1 MQAVYIN
8 VRQLGNKFNF
18 TSEKNKMKRLLSS
31 LAVLLLIISYQFTIQ
46 AQTTTGSLSGT
57 VTDPNGA
64 VLPSAAVT
72 VKNNETGTERTATT
86 NENGQ
91 FNIAVLEPG
100 NYSVSVESTGFKRTV
115 APNVVI
121 NVSQSAEVTIAM
133 EVGATTETVTVT
145 AAQEVVNSTSP
156 SITNVINTQQ
166 VRDLPLAGRNPL
178 ELAGLQAGIAVNGT
192 DVRGSSVG
200 GLRQSTTNITQDGIN
215 VQDMFVKTSSFFAM
229 SSPAISSIG
238 EFSITTN
245 TVGAD
250 QGRGVGQVNMVTK
263 SGTND
268 FHGGVFYM
276 GRNEALNANSFFNNF
291 AGTARPRQRQH
302 FYGGD
307 IGGPMYF
314 LNFGDGGP
322 TIFKGKDR
330 AFFFFSFEGF
340 RENFQVTRN
349 RTVLTQEARQGIFRY
364 TGTNGQLQTVNLLQL
379 GNVGT
384 LNPFMATELART
396 PLPNNNLVGDN
407 FNTAGYRFNVSGL
420 DQNRKYAFRYD
431 HQLVKDSPAGAH
443 KLEFVFS
450 KAVFDTSPDTLNLS
464 DPPFPG
470 APFSSQASSR
480 WLITPA
486 LVSTFGNMTNSLRYG
501 RQWAPVDFPRNGE
514 LPQQFIVNSCCTD
527 FDASG
532 NVSQGRTT
540 TINEIR
546 DDFIMPKGN
555 HLFKLGFDYQKTFL
569 DQYNDVGIVKSIT
582 LGTNSSNPSGILQSE
597 LPLSVSADL
606 TRATNVYTT
615 IVGNLASASQTFNVT
630 SPDSG
635 FVPGAP
641 RKRQLQTKDL
651 AIYGQDQW
659 RVFPNLTLTGGLRWE
674 YFGVPTVPNG
684 LAFVPIDPLSIY
696 GVSGEGNL
704 FKPNAPAGLTTVST
718 NLNFLGDNKFYPEDY
733 NNFAPSVGIAYSP
746 DFKSGLLR
754 TLFGSEG
761 RSSIRAGYSQSFVKE
776 GLTILSAIQGN
787 TTTNPGLIQTVNNT
801 VPTGVLTAAGVSLT
815 APTFS
820 VPVTSRQNLL
830 LNQSSGVFSVDPNIV
845 TPYVHQWS
853 VGYERE
859 ILPQTAIEIRYVG
872 NSAKKQWRAFNV
884 NEVNIFEN
892 GFLQEFLNAQKNLAL
907 RGGSSFAPGCAGC
920 VDLPILNRFFAGL
933 AATSGFTSSTF
944 ISNLTANNVGTF
956 ASTLAF
962 SPTYRANREN
972 PANGIAANFFVAN
985 PNAGFAQIL
994 TNEGESNYHSLQ
1006 VELRRRLSNGL
1017 QFQADYTFS
1026 KTLTNCAD
1034 CYGNNQT
1041 DLASFRS
1048 LRDKDLDWRRSN
1060 NDQTHRF
1067 VANGLYELPFGKGR
1081 AFLDGAHP
1089 VIDRIVGDWNLG
1101 AIVAW
1106 QTRQPFFVA
1115 SNRTT
1120 FNSFNSANNP
1130 ADLVGITFEEFKK
1143 NLGVYKTPTGVYFIN
1158 PDLLDITVNP
1168 ATGAFV
1174 SSKLKP
1180 GLMAAPA
1187 PGTFGNFPMNS
1198 LNGPA
1203 YFNLDLSLT
1212 KRLRITENLRLELKT
1227 TAINVLNRASFVYG
1241 TQNFDA
1247 TNFGRITG
1255 QSNNSRIVHFEGRV
1269 RF

>member
-1 MQAVYIN
+1 
-8 VRQLGNKFNF
+8 
-18 TSEKNKMKRLLSS
+18 
-31 LAVLLLIISYQFTIQ
+31 VLLLIVSNQTAVQ
-46 AQTTTGSLSGT
+46 AQTTGSLSGT

-72 VKNNETGTERTATT
+72 VKNNEKGTERNATT

-91 FNIAVLEPG
+91 FNFTVLEPG

-115 APNVVI
+115 APNVII
-121 NVSQSAEVTIAM
+121 NVSQMAEVTIVM
-133 EVGATTETVTVT
+133 EVGAATETVTVT
-145 AAQEVVNSTSP
+145 AAQEVVNTTSP

-178 ELAGLQAGIAVNGT
+178 ELAGLQAGIAVVGT
-192 DVRGSSVG
+192 DVRGASVG

-229 SSPAISSIG
+229 SSPALNSIS

-276 GRNEALNANSFFNNF
+276 GRNEALNANSFFNNL
-291 AGTARPRQRQH
+291 AGTAKPRQRQH

-307 IGGPMYF
+307 IGGPVYF
-314 LNFGDGGP
+314 LNFGEGGP

-364 TGTNGQLQTVNLLQL
+364 TGTNGQVQTVNLLQV
-379 GNVGT
+379 GNVGA
-384 LNPFMATELART
+384 LNPIMAAELART
-396 PLPNNNLVGDN
+396 PLPNNNLVGDS

-420 DQNRKYAFRYD
+420 DTNTKYAFRYD
-431 HQLVKDSPAGAH
+431 HQLVKNSPVGAH
-443 KLEFVFS
+443 KLEFVFT
-450 KAVFDTSPDTLNLS
+450 KAIFSNSPDTLNS
-464 DPPFPG
+464 GDSPFPG
-470 APFSSQASSR
+470 APFTSQASER
-480 WLITPA
+480 YLLTPA
-486 LVSTFGNMTNSLRYG
+486 LVSTFGNITNSLRYG
-501 RQWAPVDFPRNGE
+501 RQWAPVNFPRNGA
-514 LPQQFIVNSCCTD
+514 LPSVFIVNACCTD
-527 FDASG
+527 FDSSG

-546 DDFIMPKGN
+546 DDLIMSKGS
-555 HLFKLGFDYQKTFL
+555 HLLKFGFDYQKTFL
-569 DQYNDVGIVKSIT
+569 DQYNDVGIVQSIT
-582 LGTNSSNPSGILQSE
+582 LGSNSANPTGILQAE
-597 LPLSVSADL
+597 LPNSVSADL
-606 TRATNVYTT
+606 TRANNVYST
-615 IVGNLASASQTFNVT
+615 IVGNLASSALTFNVT
-630 SPDSG
+630 SPTSG
-635 FVPGAP
+635 FVPNVT

-651 AIYGQDQW
+651 AIYGSDQW
-659 RVFPNLTLTGGLRWE
+659 RVFSNLTLNYGLRWE

-684 LAFVPIDPLSIY
+684 LGLIPRDPLSIY
-696 GVSGEGNL
+696 GVSGVGNL
-704 FKPNAPAGLTTVST
+704 FNPNAPAGVPPSTVQ
-718 NLNFLGDNKFYPEDY
+718 LDFIGDRKFYPEDY
-733 NNFAPSVGIAYSP
+733 NNFAPSIGIAYSP

-761 RSSIRAGYSQSFVKE
+761 RSSIRAGYSKSFIKE
-776 GLTILSAIQGN
+776 GLTIFSNIQG
-787 TTTNPGLIQTVNNT
+787 TTTINPGLVQTVNNT
-801 VPTGVLTAAGVSLT
+801 VPTGVLTAAGVPLT
-815 APTFS
+815 TPTFS
-820 VPVTSRQNLL
+820 LPVTDRQNLL

-872 NSAKKQWRAFNV
+872 NTAQKTWRAYDV

-892 GFLQEFLNAQKNLAL
+892 GFLQEFLNAQKNLAA
-907 RGGSSFAPGCAGC
+907 RGGTSFAPNGVAGLPACAAC
-920 VDLPILNRFFAGL
+920 VPLPILSRFFTGL
-933 AATSGFTSSTF
+933 AGNSTSGFASSGF

-962 SPTYRANREN
+962 SPTYRAIREN
-972 PANGIAANFFVAN
+972 PANGIASNFFVAN
-985 PNAGFAQIL
+985 PNAGFARIL
-994 TNEGESNYHSLQ
+994 TNESESNYHSLQ
-1006 VELRRRLSNGL
+1006 VELRRRLSGGL

-1026 KTLTNCAD
+1026 KALTNGAD
-1034 CYGNNQT
+1034 VYGNNQT
-1041 DLASFRS
+1041 DLASFRT
-1048 LRDKDLDWRRSN
+1048 LRNKDLDWRRSN

-1067 VANGLYELPFGKGR
+1067 VANALYELPFGKGR
-1081 AFLDGAHP
+1081 RFLNSGHP
-1089 VIDRIVGDWNLG
+1089 VIDRIVGNWNLG
-1101 AIVAW
+1101 AIVNW
-1106 QTRQPFFVA
+1106 QTRPPFFV
-1115 SNRTT
+1115 SSSRTT
-1120 FNSFNSANNP
+1120 FNSFNSGNNP
-1130 ADLVGITFEEFKK
+1130 ANLVGISFEEFKK
-1143 NLGVYKTPTGVYFIN
+1143 NLGVYKTSTGVYFIN

-1180 GLMAAPA
+1180 GLMEAPA

-1198 LNGPA
+1198 LNGPV
-1203 YFNLDLSLT
+1203 YFNLDMSLT
-1212 KRLRITENLRLELKT
+1212 KRLHITENVRLELKT
-1227 TAINVLNRASFVYG
+1227 TAINVLNKASFVYN
-1241 TQNFDA
+1241 TQNFDS
-1247 TNFGRITG
+1247 TSFGRITG
-1255 QSNNSRIVHFEGRV
+1255 QSNNTRIIHFEGRV